1 MKANL
6 LVLTLLT
13 LATTVSAKEALYVQD
28 GHNGYM
34 AYKAEDGS
42 ANPFKNGLPANQA
55 VAATAGANEKDMK
68 IANLNKLLEQ
78 QQHSYDEKISYLQ
91 DELKKSK
98 ERLIEKSI
106 NTDKIQAIVEKR
118 FAEESSYLKKE
129 LVAKTKTLMEYQR
142 QLEKIKLPEEM
153 KNIIKVNTELAVEL
167 RKSNDA
173 LALFQL
179 NSSNEAIANKAAP
192 TPATGGRMPAS
203 VEEK

>member
-13 LATTVSAKEALYVQD
+13 LATTVSAKEAMLVEG
-28 GHNGYM
+28 GHTTFK
-34 AYKAEDGS
+34 AYAAEDGN
-42 ANPFKNGLPANQA
+42 ANPFKNGIPGGVS
-55 VAATAGANEKDMK
+55 VAMESEKEMK
-68 IANLNKLLEQ
+68 ISNLNKLLEQ

-106 NTDKIQAIVEKR
+106 NTEKIQANVEKR

-142 QLEKIKLPEEM
+142 QLEKVKPSEEL
-153 KNIIKVNTELAVEL
+153 KNLINSNAQLAVEL
-167 RKSNDA
+167 RRSNDQ
-173 LALFQL
+173 LAIIQL
-179 NSSNEAIANKAAP
+179 KSNEAMAAKP
-192 TPATGGRMPAS
+192 TPVQATGGRMPAS
-203 VEEK
+203 VEGK

>member
-1 MKANL
+1 MKPKL

-13 LATTVSAKEALYVQD
+13 LVTTVSAKETLYVQD

-34 AYKAEDGS
+34 AYTAEDGS
-42 ANPFKNGLPANQA
+42 ANPFKNGIPANQA
-55 VAATAGANEKDMK
+55 VAVAMSENEKDIK

-106 NTDKIQAIVEKR
+106 NSDKIQANVEKR

-173 LALFQL
+173 LAILQL
-179 NSSNEAIANKAAP
+179 NTKNEAIANKVVPAPAA
-192 TPATGGRMPAS
+192 GGRMPAS
-203 VEEK
+203 VQEK

>member
-6 LVLTLLT
+6 LVLTLLS
-13 LATTVSAKEALYVQD
+13 LATTVSAKEALFVEG
-28 GHNGYM
+28 GHTAVYT
-34 AYKAEDGS
+34 AYTTGGS
-42 ANPFKNGLPANQA
+42 ADPFKNGMPMVQA
-55 VAATAGANEKDMK
+55 VAMEQSEKDMK

-78 QQHSYDEKISYLQ
+78 QQHSYDEKIAYLQ

-106 NTDKIQAIVEKR
+106 NTEKLQANVEKR
-118 FAEESSYLKKE
+118 YNEESSYLKKE

-142 QLEKIKLPEEM
+142 QLEKVKLSDEM

-167 RKSNDA
+167 RKSNDQ
-173 LALFQL
+173 LAIVQL
-179 NSSNEAIANKAAP
+179 QANEAIAGKAAP
-192 TPATGGRMPAS
+192 AQATGGRMPAS

>member
-6 LVLTLLT
+6 LVLTLLS

-34 AYKAEDGS
+34 AYATEDGS
-42 ANPFKNGLPANQA
+42 PNPFKNGIPANQA
-55 VAATAGANEKDMK
+55 VAAAMGESEKDMK

-106 NTDKIQAIVEKR
+106 NTDKIQANVEKR
-118 FAEESSYLKKE
+118 FAEQSLYLKKE

-179 NSSNEAIANKAAP
+179 NASNEAIANKAAP
-192 TPATGGRMPAS
+192 AQATGGRMPAS
-203 VEEK
+203 VQEK